1 MAVTAE
7 TDMYTGKKHS
17 AIAGKPSTHS
27 LQRRIDLRC
36 EDTLSVYRDPLENP
50 LVQPVSVM
58 DHTRGLRADLAQAQS
73 GRSAVGPANRS
84 KNEEGGLMAGRLI
97 YLIGPSGSGK
107 DSLLDAARTRLA
119 ERGCR
124 VVRRVITRSAEA
136 VGEAALGVSEQQFS
150 EMEAQGAF
158 ALSWHANGLSY
169 GIPREIDDWL
179 AAGQDVLINGSRGHL
194 QNTRQRYP
202 NALVLLLTVDQA
214 VLRQRLLERRR
225 ESPIEIDQRLARNA
239 RFSEQLLAEDPAV
252 HLLDN
257 SGPLEQTVERL
268 LVCIDE

>member
-1 MAVTAE
+1 M
-7 TDMYTGKKHS
+7 
-17 AIAGKPSTHS
+17 
-27 LQRRIDLRC
+27 LC
-36 EDTLSVYRDPLENP
+36 EDTLGVYRDPLENP

-58 DHTRGLRADLAQAQS
+58 DHTPGLRADLAQAQS
-73 GRSAVGPANRS
+73 GRSAVDPANRAT
-84 KNEEGGLMAGRLI
+84 NEEGGLMAGRLI

-119 ERGCR
+119 ESGCR
-124 VVRRVITRSAEA
+124 IVRRVITRSAEA
-136 VGEAALGVSEQQFS
+136 VGEAALGVSEQQFA

-169 GIPREIDDWL
+169 GIPREIDNWL

-194 QNTRQRYP
+194 QNTRLRYP

-214 VLRQRLLERRR
+214 VLRQRLLERGR

-252 HLLDN
+252 HVLDN